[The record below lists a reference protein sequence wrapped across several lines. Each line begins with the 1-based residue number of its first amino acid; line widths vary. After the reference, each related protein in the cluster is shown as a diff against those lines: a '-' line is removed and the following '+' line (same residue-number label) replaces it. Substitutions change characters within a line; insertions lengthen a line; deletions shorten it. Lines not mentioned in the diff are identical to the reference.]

1 MAPASPSVLI
11 SASDRFSLPAG
22 GARTTVLTLRGQ
34 PVKVLATPY
43 DMSMTS
49 NTSRLSRRSFVENST
64 LAFGLLGS
72 LGAANGYGAE
82 STSPSRVSGAGH
94 IDARQYGTKGDG
106 TTDDTKAL
114 QAALEDAKA
123 NGPICQLPPGLYRL
137 NGALTVP
144 PGVALCGASGG
155 VPHSEHPIG
164 TVLLA
169 IGGRGQAEGEPL
181 ITLKSN
187 AVVRNLTIHYPEQ
200 TLPDVAPTPGPSV
213 RMVSYARCWT

>member
-1 MAPASPSVLI
+1 
-11 SASDRFSLPAG
+11 
-22 GARTTVLTLRGQ
+22 
-34 PVKVLATPY
+34 
-43 DMSMTS
+43 

-64 LAFGLLGS
+64 LAVGLLGS
-72 LGAANGYGAE
+72 LGVANGYAAE
-82 STSPSRVSGAGH
+82 STSPSSQPTVSGTGRV
-94 IDARQYGTKGDG
+94 DARQYGAKGDG
-106 TTDDTKAL
+106 TIDDTKAL

-123 NGPICQLPPGLYRL
+123 KGPICQLPPGLYRL

-169 IGGRGQAEGEPL
+169 FGGRGQAEGEPL

-200 TLPDVAPTPGPSV
+200 RLPDVVPYPWSV
-213 RMVSYARCWT
+213 RADGELCQIIDITLTNPYQAIDVGSK